1 MLYLIAPDNSVVT
14 VINKDIMKKVILTHQ
29 MNPDLVLDAEADE
42 KGMYPTFRT
51 VVVGVCDEI
60 GFESLISKSNVRRED
75 LKIIPYTQSL
85 LGQLVTDYYDL
96 LVQEH
101 GLDTMNQ
108 ALADAVKEYK
118 VEDMSIDLD
127 MICDIFNIDINTPT
141 SLHASDVPEDQTSL
155 NLTQEE
161 MDKIA
166 KENGV
171 FPTSETKY
179 ADVGKMYDTPS
190 NGVSLGEASEN
201 LIGIVPKTG
210 ILGEPAGGLK
220 NITLGEVPGAPLGSV
235 CVTSKDYTNP
245 LSTKNEVYILDDV
258 VWEIAKSM
266 APQGVNPEK
275 YADEFVNKCIE
286 LSKVDNKVTSTDDLY
301 AAMGLL
307 D

>member
-60 GFESLISKSNVRRED
+60 GFESVLSKSNVRRED

-127 MICDIFNIDINTPT
+127 
-141 SLHASDVPEDQTSL
+141 
-155 NLTQEE
+155 
-161 MDKIA
+161 
-166 KENGV
+166 
-171 FPTSETKY
+171 
-179 ADVGKMYDTPS
+179 
-190 NGVSLGEASEN
+190 
-201 LIGIVPKTG
+201 
-210 ILGEPAGGLK
+210 
-220 NITLGEVPGAPLGSV
+220 
-235 CVTSKDYTNP
+235 
-245 LSTKNEVYILDDV
+245 
-258 VWEIAKSM
+258 
-266 APQGVNPEK
+266 
-275 YADEFVNKCIE
+275 
-286 LSKVDNKVTSTDDLY
+286 
-301 AAMGLL
+301 
-307 D
+307 